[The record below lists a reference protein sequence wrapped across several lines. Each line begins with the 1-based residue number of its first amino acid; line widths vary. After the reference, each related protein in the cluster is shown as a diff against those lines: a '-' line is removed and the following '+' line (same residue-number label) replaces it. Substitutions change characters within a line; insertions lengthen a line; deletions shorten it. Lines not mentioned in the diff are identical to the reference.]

1 MARGI
6 YSTTADAIYRSQ
18 GIPGV
23 LKALRVKNANG
34 CADILLWALQ
44 NNHIDVARQAYQKVS
59 SATKWEMA
67 KRLADSAQHHRAFPM
82 VLGGQDP
89 SFNNAELLWLAARSG
104 NRDTVRFLVRHP
116 KITAAMCV
124 GKPNTGANAA
134 QLVAEEVALW
144 QRGQLQTVTH
154 VHGMRSTARKM

>member
-6 YSTTADAIYRSQ
+6 YSTTVDALFQSQ
-18 GIPGV
+18 GMPGV
-23 LKALRVKNANG
+23 LQMLRVKNANG
-34 CADILLWALQ
+34 CAEILLWALQ
-44 NNHIDVARQAYQKVS
+44 NNHIDIARQAYQKVS

-67 KRLADSAQHHRAFPM
+67 KRLADSAQHHRAFPL

-124 GKPNTGANAA
+124 GKPNSSVKAA
-134 QLVAEEVALW
+134 QLVEEELALW
-144 QRGQLQTVTH
+144 QNAQLQTVAQ